1 MTVFIHLTDL
11 HIGDPALGI
20 PAPGE
25 YDFKKAIEIGDPRPL
40 TDTSTRLS
48 MALEK
53 IAAMDADP
61 SFIVVTGDLSNYGEL
76 VSYQA
81 LKGLMD
87 PVTLPIVYT
96 LGNHDDPAHA
106 AEGLLGRADDDALWD
121 SDQVIDGVHIIAL
134 DTSVPGR
141 VGGALAEAQFRYLAE
156 ALGRFP
162 DLPKLLMIHHPPA
175 MGNDTPEYD
184 LGAEDSQKLGDTI
197 RGSGVRAILCGHIH
211 QSRVTVWHGIPVVV
225 TAGLHAA
232 IDPLAPQGTQRV
244 NSGAAVAVCT
254 LDDQVFSVNYVSL
267 PVDVVDLLE
276 ITDAQIAEYE
286 ATLEGA

>member
-25 YDFKKAIEIGDPRPL
+25 IEIGDPRPM
-40 TDTSTRLS
+40 TDTSVRLS
-48 MALEK
+48 MALDK
-53 IAAMDADP
+53 VAAMDTNP
-61 SFIVVTGDLSNYGEL
+61 SFILVTGDLSNYGEL
-76 VSYQA
+76 ASYKA

-87 PVTLPIVYT
+87 PVTLPVVYT

-106 AEGLLGRADDDALWD
+106 AEGLLGRAGDDAPWD
-121 SDQVIDGVHIIAL
+121 SEQVIDGVHIIAL

-141 VGGALAEAQFRYLAE
+141 VGGALTEAQFRFLAE
-156 ALGRFP
+156 ALGRSP
-162 DLPKLLMIHHPPA
+162 DLPKLLMIHHPPT
-175 MGNDTPEYD
+175 MGNDTPEYN
-184 LGAEDSQKLGDTI
+184 LGAEDSQKLGEMI

-211 QSRVTVWHGIPVVV
+211 QSRVTVWYGIPVVV

-232 IDPLAPQGTQRV
+232 IDPLSPAGTQRF

-254 LDDQVFSVNYVSL
+254 LDDQVFSVSYVSL
-267 PVDVVDLLE
+267 PVDFVDLLE

-286 ATLEGA
+286 AALEDV

>member
-20 PAPGE
+20 LAPG
-25 YDFKKAIEIGDPRPL
+25 KAEIGDPRPL
-40 TDTSTRLS
+40 TDTSARLS
-48 MALEK
+48 MAVEK

-61 SFIVVTGDLSNYGEL
+61 SFILVTGDLSNRGEV

-87 PVTLPIVYT
+87 PVTLPVVYT
-96 LGNHDDPAHA
+96 LGNHDDPAHTS
-106 AEGLLGRADDDALWD
+106 EGLLGRAGDDGPWD
-121 SDQVIDGVHIIAL
+121 SEQVINGVHIIAL

-141 VGGALAEAQFRYLAE
+141 VGGALSEAQFSFLAE
-156 ALGRFP
+156 ALGRSP
-162 DLPKLLMIHHPPA
+162 DLPKLLMFHHPPA
-175 MGNDTPEYD
+175 MSNDSPEYER
-184 LGAEDSQKLGDTI
+184 LGTEDSQELGEMI

-232 IDPLAPQGTQRV
+232 IDPLSPAGTQRV
-244 NSGAAVAVCT
+244 NSGAAFAVCT
-254 LDDQVFSVNYVSL
+254 LDDQVFSVNYVPL
-267 PVDVVDLLE
+267 PVEIVDLVE

-286 ATLEGA
+286 AKLEDA

>member
-25 YDFKKAIEIGDPRPL
+25 IEIGDPRPM
-40 TDTSTRLS
+40 TDTSARLS

-61 SFIVVTGDLSNYGEL
+61 SFILVTGDLSNYGEL
-76 VSYQA
+76 ASYRA

-87 PVTLPIVYT
+87 PVTLPVVYT

-106 AEGLLGRADDDALWD
+106 AEGVLGRAGDDGPWDA
-121 SDQVIDGVHIIAL
+121 DQVIDGVHIIAL

-141 VGGALAEAQFRYLAE
+141 VGGALTEAQFDFLAE
-156 ALGRFP
+156 ALGRSP
-162 DLPKLLMIHHPPA
+162 DLPKLLMFHHPPT
-175 MGNDTPEYD
+175 MDTDTPEFER
-184 LGAEDSQKLGDTI
+184 LRTEDSQKLGEMI

-211 QSRVTVWHGIPVVV
+211 QSRVTLWHGIPVVV

-232 IDPLAPQGTQRV
+232 IDPLSPAGTQRF
-244 NSGAAVAVCT
+244 NSGATVAVCT

-286 ATLEGA
+286 ATLEDA

>member
-25 YDFKKAIEIGDPRPL
+25 AEIGDPRPM
-40 TDTSTRLS
+40 TDTSARLS

-53 IAAMDADP
+53 VAAMEVAP
-61 SFIVVTGDLSNYGEL
+61 SFIVVTGDLSNHGEL

-81 LKGLMD
+81 LKGLMA

-106 AEGLLGRADDDALWD
+106 AEGLLGRAGDDGPWD
-121 SDQVIDGVHIIAL
+121 SDQVINGVHIIAL

-141 VGGALAEAQFRYLAE
+141 VGGALTEAQFEFLAE
-156 ALGRFP
+156 ALGRSP
-162 DLPKLLMIHHPPA
+162 DLPKLLMIHHPPT
-175 MGNDTPEYD
+175 MGDDTPEHD
-184 LGAEDSQKLGDTI
+184 LGPEDSQKLGEMI
-197 RGSGVRAILCGHIH
+197 RDSGVRAILCGHIH

-232 IDPLAPQGTQRV
+232 IDPLSPAGTLSV
-244 NSGAAVAVCT
+244 NSGAAFAVCT
-254 LDDQVFSVNYVSL
+254 LDDQGFSVNYVPL
-267 PVDVVDLLE
+267 PVDIVDLIE
-276 ITDAQIAEYE
+276 ISYAQIAEYE
-286 ATLEGA
+286 AKLEEA

>member
-25 YDFKKAIEIGDPRPL
+25 IEIGDPRPM
-40 TDTSTRLS
+40 TDTSARLS
-48 MALEK
+48 MAVEK
-53 IAAMDADP
+53 VAEMEVAP
-61 SFIVVTGDLSNYGEL
+61 SFIVVTGDLSNHGEL
-76 VSYQA
+76 ASYQA
-81 LKGLMD
+81 LKKLMD
-87 PVTLPIVYT
+87 PVTLPVVYT

-106 AEGLLGRADDDALWD
+106 AEGLLGRAGDDAPWD
-121 SDQVIDGVHIIAL
+121 WDQVIDGVHIIAL

-141 VGGALAEAQFRYLAE
+141 VGGALAETQFGFLAE
-156 ALGRFP
+156 ALGRSP
-162 DLPKLLMIHHPPA
+162 DLPKLVMIHHPPT
-175 MGNDTPEYD
+175 MGNDTPEYN
-184 LGAEDSQKLGDTI
+184 LGAEDSQKLGEMI

-211 QSRVTVWHGIPVVV
+211 QSRVTAWHGIPVVV

-232 IDPLAPQGTQRV
+232 IDPLSPAGTQRF

-254 LDDQVFSVNYVSL
+254 LDDQVFSVNYVPL
-267 PVDVVDLLE
+267 PVDVVNLLE

-286 ATLEGA
+286 ATLEDA